1 MHNIFISYASE
12 DREQAHLLAEAFAA
26 RGWSVWWDRHVVP
39 GEAFDTRIEQA
50 LDAAHCVVVL
60 WSSASVASEWVKNE
74 AAVGVERGV
83 LVPAMI
89 AAVKLPL
96 EFRRKQ
102 TADLSGWQGEAEHAG
117 FVSLCAGVSRVLG
130 EAGPRVE
137 SATSRSTAVP
147 AKKADGRG
155 PARLMLIGVVAALLG
170 TLALWLLLQPEHG
183 DVGPHPPG
191 PGRPVSPVAVTEAS
205 LAARIAGTYSGE
217 VMADSKGGSRSDVS
231 VTVTAIDGR
240 SVRITSDYPRI
251 PVVDVPLNRAGE
263 HVLSAEGDTALT
275 VDLARQPPQL
285 IYSPHGELSFSGV
298 RR

>member
-1 MHNIFISYASE
+1 MEDIFISYASD
-12 DREQAHLLAEAFAA
+12 DRERARLFAEAFAA
-26 RGWSVWWDRHVVP
+26 RGWSVWWDRHIVP

-50 LDAAHCVVVL
+50 LDAARCVVVL
-60 WSSASVASEWVKNE
+60 WSGASVASEWVKNE
-74 AAVGVERGV
+74 AAAGAERGV

-89 AAVKLPL
+89 EPVKLPL

-130 EAGPRVE
+130 EAGQRVE
-137 SATSRSTAVP
+137 GAASRGAALPV
-147 AKKADGRG
+147 KRREGRRI
-155 PARLMLIGVVAALLG
+155 AWMALLGVGVLLLG
-170 TLALWLLLQPEHG
+170 TLAVWRLQQSEG
-183 DVGPHPPG
+183 DVGPRPPG
-191 PGRPVSPVAVTEAS
+191 PGRPVSAVVATEAS
-205 LAARIAGTYSGE
+205 LAERIAGTYSGD
-217 VMADSKGGSRSDVS
+217 VMADSKGSSRSDVS

-251 PVVDVPLNRAGE
+251 PVVDVPLTRAGE
-263 HVLSAEGDTALT
+263 QVLSADGDTALT